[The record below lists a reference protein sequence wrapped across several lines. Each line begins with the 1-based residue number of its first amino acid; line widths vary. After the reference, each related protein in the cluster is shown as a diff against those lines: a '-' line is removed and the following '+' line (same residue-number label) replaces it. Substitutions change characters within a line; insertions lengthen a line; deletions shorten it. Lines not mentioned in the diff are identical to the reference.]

1 MTALRNPADESAAL
15 PKHTAWHDLAARTFA
30 VGRLVSA
37 RFQIRTLE
45 EADKLSAM
53 LASQYPTPERVL
65 TGIWELLSN
74 AVEHGNL
81 EIEFGEKSRFIE
93 SCCYTQEIARR
104 MEFPRFASRV
114 VSVKFRRTT
123 KSIRMR
129 VCDQG
134 PGFDF
139 LRYVDA
145 AQLPDG
151 PNGRGIL
158 IATKFSFDKV
168 VYRGRGN
175 VVDAVIRL

>member
-1 MTALRNPADESAAL
+1 MTALRNPAAEAAAL
-15 PKHTAWHDLAARTFA
+15 PGNEAWRHLAARTFA
-30 VGRLVSA
+30 IGRLVSA

-45 EADKLSAM
+45 QADKLSSM
-53 LASQYPTPERVL
+53 LASQYPLPERVL

-81 EIEFGEKSRFIE
+81 EIAFEEKSQFIQ
-93 SCCYTQEIARR
+93 SGCYPREVARR
-104 MEFPRFASRV
+104 MELPCFASRA
-114 VSVKFRRTT
+114 VSVRFWRTT

-129 VCDQG
+129 ICDEG

-139 LRYVDA
+139 SRYA
-145 AQLPDG
+145 GAPLSGG

-175 VVDAVIRL
+175 VVDAVVRL

>member
-1 MTALRNPADESAAL
+1 MTAPQILGPEAAST
-15 PKHTAWHDLAARTFA
+15 PENEAWHDLAARTFA

-37 RFQIRTLE
+37 RFEIRTLE
-45 EADKLSAM
+45 QADKLSAM
-53 LASQYPTPERVL
+53 LASQYPVPERVL

-81 EIEFGEKSRFIE
+81 EIEFEEKSKLMQ
-93 SCCYTQEIARR
+93 SGGYPQEVARR
-104 MEFPRFASRV
+104 LELPCLTDRV
-114 VSVKFRRTT
+114 VSVRFRRMA

-129 VCDQG
+129 VRDEG

-139 LRYVDA
+139 SRYIDA
-145 AQLPDG
+145 PMSEG

-168 VYRGRGN
+168 AYRGRGN
-175 VVDAVIRL
+175 VVDAMVRL

>member
-1 MTALRNPADESAAL
+1 MTAPQILGPEAAI
-15 PKHTAWHDLAARTFA
+15 PPENEAWHDLAARTFA

-37 RFQIRTLE
+37 RFEIRTLE
-45 EADKLSAM
+45 QADKLSAM
-53 LASQYPTPERVL
+53 LASQYPVPERVL

-81 EIEFGEKSRFIE
+81 EIEFEEKSKLMQ
-93 SCCYTQEIARR
+93 SGGYPQEVARR
-104 MEFPRFASRV
+104 LELPCLTDRV
-114 VSVKFRRTT
+114 VSVRFRRMA

-129 VCDQG
+129 VRDEG

-139 LRYVDA
+139 SRYIDA
-145 AQLPDG
+145 PMSEG

-168 VYRGRGN
+168 AYRGRGN
-175 VVDAVIRL
+175 VVDAMVRL